1 MLIRVGG
8 GMAGI
13 KEYLEEGRKEGRE
26 LTRDEMDRRIFL
38 EGDLAITDSIIQS
51 IDGERERYLH
61 VTLAFKED
69 DITPETLR
77 EITAEFRQFAMAA
90 SRSDEYNFYAEAHYP
105 KTRSY
110 VDAQTGNLIERK
122 PHIHV
127 VIPRLNLLTW
137 KDLNPFDMVEY
148 QTKWL
153 SAFQEHIN
161 QKYGLASP
169 KDNPRYRFTGESE
182 MIARYKGDLFEGGN
196 RELRER
202 IMGEVLDRN
211 ITRYEDYTALLADYG
226 DVRTRNAG
234 RPGEYLNVK
243 PTGDTKGINLKDQV
257 FSRQFIELP
266 TEEKHRRLLSDVVR
280 KYEVAAQSR
289 PTDAELLATVQ
300 DWREIRSKELKY
312 LHSDS
317 KFYKQTYLPA
327 DAVTRRRLLGQLEAD
342 FYHQHGESHDI
353 PTPKPHAAGIGR
365 NPPPVARGR
374 LRALS
379 ELGVVFDK
387 NAEQQAGSGEVLL
400 PGNVPG
406 QLEHHGADV
415 NHSLRR
421 VADRPRGRNDSVIG
435 QLAADLAESK
445 AQRQSGDLAEFADI
459 RRTLDARSLLNHLSK
474 THGLLPEKYEVTK
487 GKDGGDRI
495 VCGKHKLNVSD
506 FLTREMRLPF
516 GEAAPILRQC
526 YAAQQAHMRSEPS
539 RQTGSDSTRLWQ
551 GFQAWKQEVQAPQ
564 AKADWQRQQQ
574 TERDRKA
581 AIKADW
587 LRDKARIGGD
597 RSLAAAPRRAALSIA
612 RMQRIDAETKLRQH
626 IADERAAH
634 REQHPKRHA
643 ELYQI
648 YLVGKAEL
656 GNEQA
661 LAELRRKNV
670 EATPAGD
677 RIQPPVDEQNAM
689 RNKVLRE
696 LDYRIH
702 RNGDVTYSMKGKAAL
717 ADTGHTVKVLQAN
730 DRDVIETGLRL
741 AQAKFGDKLSIN
753 GSAEF
758 RKQAVEL
765 AVEKNLRVS
774 FTDPALEAYKQ
785 RLIGERQMALQAKA
799 ASKPQPQPAR
809 AAKPTPDAPRQA
821 SAAPP
826 AAAPAPT
833 MDSQPAK
840 GNGSYQGEIQ
850 HEDGHYLYQDVGRK
864 TLVRHDKAALAARNV
879 ELPHVGDTVKLQYAE
894 GVLQQM
900 KEIDRGRSGHGR

>member
-1 MLIRVGG
+1 MLIKVGG
-8 GMAGI
+8 GMSGI
-13 KEYLEEGRKEGRE
+13 KEYLEEGRKEGRD
-26 LTRDEMDRRIFL
+26 LTRDQMDERVIL
-38 EGDLAITDSIIQS
+38 AGDLAITDGIIQS
-51 IDGERERYLH
+51 IDAEREHYLH
-61 VTLAFKED
+61 ITLAFKED
-69 DITPETLR
+69 DISSETLR
-77 EITAEFRQFAMAA
+77 EITNEFRQFTMAA
-90 SRSDEYNFYAEAHYP
+90 SRTDEYNFYAEAHYP
-105 KTRSY
+105 KIKSY
-110 VDAQTGNLIERK
+110 IHAKTGHPVERK

-137 KDLNPFDMVEY
+137 KDLNPFDLVDF
-148 QTKWL
+148 QKKWVD
-153 SAFQEHIN
+153 AFQEHTN
-161 QKYGLASP
+161 NKYGLASP

-182 MIARYKGDLFEGGN
+182 MIARYKGDLFEGS
-196 RELRER
+196 RHELRER
-202 IMGEVLDRN
+202 IMDDVLKRN
-211 ITRYEDYTALLADYG
+211 ITRYEDYTALLAEYG
-226 DVRTRNAG
+226 TVRSRNAG
-234 RPGEYLNVK
+234 RETEYLNLK
-243 PTGDTKGINLKDQV
+243 PAGDAKGINLKDQV
-257 FSRQFIELP
+257 FSRHFIELP
-266 TEEKHRRLLSDVVR
+266 TEEKHRRLLSEVAH
-280 KYEVAAQSR
+280 KYEVASQSR

-300 DWREIRSKELKY
+300 DWRESRSKELKY

-327 DAVTRRRLLGQLEAD
+327 DAATRRHLLGQLEAD
-342 FYHQHGESHDI
+342 FYHQHGEPHAI

-365 NPPPVARGR
+365 NPPPIARGR

-400 PGNVPG
+400 PGHVPG
-406 QLEHHGADV
+406 QLEHHGADG
-415 NHSLRR
+415 HHPLRR
-421 VADRPRGRNDSVIG
+421 VADRPRGGNDSVTG
-435 QLAADLAESK
+435 QLAAELAERK
-445 AQRQSGDLAEFADI
+445 VQRHSGDLAEFADI
-459 RRTLDARSLLNHLSK
+459 RRTLDARRLLNHLSK

-487 GKDGGDRI
+487 AKDGSDRI
-495 VCGKHKLNVSD
+495 VCGTHKLTVSD

-516 GEAAPILRQC
+516 AEAGPILRQC

-539 RQTGSDSTRLWQ
+539 RPTGSDRARLWE
-551 GFQAWKQEVQAPQ
+551 GYQAWKQEVQAPQ

-587 LRDKARIGGD
+587 LRDKSRIGGD
-597 RSLAAAPRRAALSIA
+597 RSLAAAPRRAKLSIA

-643 ELYQI
+643 ELYQK

-670 EATPAGD
+670 EATPDGD
-677 RIQPPVDEQNAM
+677 RIQPPADEQNAM
-689 RNKVLRE
+689 RNRVLRE

-717 ADTGHTVKVLQAN
+717 ADTGHVVKVLQAN

-758 RKQAVEL
+758 RQQAVEL

-799 ASKPQPQPAR
+799 ANKPQPQPAR

-821 SAAPP
+821 IAAPP

-840 GNGSYQGEIQ
+840 ANGSYQGEIQ

-864 TLVRHDKAALAARNV
+864 TLVRHDKAALTAKNV
-879 ELPHVGDTVKLQYAE
+879 ELPEVGDTVKLQYKE